1 MSDSGINRLLGSQV
15 ACSVVFVT
23 VVGWHCIIFSFGN
36 NYYPDY
42 SILRTTVMDSTDT
55 SINYIFR
62 PEETVGMLMGNKL
75 WAL

>member
-1 MSDSGINRLLGSQV
+1 
-15 ACSVVFVT
+15 
-23 VVGWHCIIFSFGN
+23 
-36 NYYPDY
+36 
-42 SILRTTVMDSTDT
+42 MDRIDT

>member
-1 MSDSGINRLLGSQV
+1 MSDIGINRLLGSQV

-23 VVGWHCIIFSFGN
+23 VVGWYCIIFSFGN
-36 NYYPDY
+36 NYYPDN
-42 SILRTTVMDSTDT
+42 SILRTMVMDRTDN